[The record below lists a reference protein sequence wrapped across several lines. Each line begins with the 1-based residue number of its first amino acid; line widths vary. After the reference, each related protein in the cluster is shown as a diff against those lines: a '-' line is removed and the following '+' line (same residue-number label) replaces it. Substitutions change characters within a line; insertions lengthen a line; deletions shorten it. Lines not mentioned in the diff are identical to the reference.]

1 MLGGEDEA
9 IDVAAVA
16 DGVETEVPLI
26 AFCRRGGPGEAVDDD
41 VVDGCGIDV
50 LDPAGGEIGGKRL
63 LRRHA
68 HHVEAQRLAAAV
80 LDAEHRLRGVVERK
94 TVRRREGE
102 AEFWMQEARAAH
114 KTFARILAEYD
125 AVDIAEIG

>member
-1 MLGGEDEA
+1 MLGSEDEA

-16 DGVETEVPLI
+16 DGVEAEVPLI
-26 AFCRRGGPGEAVDDD
+26 AFRRRSGAGEAVDDD
-41 VVDGCGIDV
+41 VVDGCRIDV
-50 LDPAGGEIGGKRL
+50 LDPAGGEIGGERL

-94 TVRRREGE
+94 SVRRREGE
-102 AEFWMQEARAAH
+102 AEFWMQETPAAH
-114 KTFARILAEYD
+114 ETFAWVLTEHD
-125 AVDIAEIG
+125 AVDIAE